1 MRRTEQHREF
11 RRCLHEA
18 RGPIKLSSRAVEEN
32 VVPHARASRK
42 ARNPP
47 QRPLQ
52 LDHDHDRQ
60 TRPVSLGQQVGC
72 DDRLISLRRPVV
84 GDKKMLVCNV
94 AQRSGEPA
102 SRGCSTGG
110 EPAAQAYLLPNACA
124 ESRAAPWRDPPNR
137 TPNHGHNMGVAP
149 LRRQPTGSCTRAPVV
164 RSRHDEQVRSAAV
177 RYPSRDKS
185 KTHPCG
191 LTGEATDTEKLMS
204 GGGVCRKIP
213 NARRC

>member
-32 VVPHARASRK
+32 VVPHARASRQ

-84 GDKKMLVCNV
+84 SDKKMLVCNV
-94 AQRSGEPA
+94 AQRSGERT

-124 ESRAAPWRDPPNR
+124 DSRAAPGAPP
-137 TPNHGHNMGVAP
+137 
-149 LRRQPTGSCTRAPVV
+149 C
-164 RSRHDEQVRSAAV
+164 
-177 RYPSRDKS
+177 
-185 KTHPCG
+185 
-191 LTGEATDTEKLMS
+191 
-204 GGGVCRKIP
+204 
-213 NARRC
+213 